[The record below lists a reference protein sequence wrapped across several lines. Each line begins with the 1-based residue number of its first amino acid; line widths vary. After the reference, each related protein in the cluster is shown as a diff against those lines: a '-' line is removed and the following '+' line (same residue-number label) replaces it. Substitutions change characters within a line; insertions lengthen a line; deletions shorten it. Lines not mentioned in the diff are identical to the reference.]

1 LQRLLSTTLV
11 LGLLV
16 ATAAA
21 FAVTEG
27 LKLVK
32 PAVTR
37 TLIVSA
43 ASAAGRPHELKAF
56 SPTCH
61 CATDRAYLRFW
72 LRHADTLTLDV
83 LDRERRVVATLVDS
97 RRVHSR
103 WNRFAWDGR
112 SDEGTVAP
120 DGSYQFRIHLA
131 GQHRTILLPNRLVLD
146 TKPPLVRQ
154 VTVIRDTF
162 SPDGDGRADAVRVKY
177 RLDGPARAI
186 LFVGGEQVVQTR
198 FRPVR
203 GELPWYGKVRGRT
216 LPQGTYHL
224 RVAGVDLAGN
234 VTPVAK
240 QPVVVVHVRY
250 IALARPAIVVKAGT
264 KLGIGVRTNASSY
277 TWRLDGESG
286 VESKNLLVVRA
297 PKRAGV
303 YHLVV
308 TENGHSA
315 RARVVVRPRR

>member
-1 LQRLLSTTLV
+1 LQRLLPTTLV

-43 ASAAGRPHELKAF
+43 ARAAGRPQELKAF
-56 SPTCH
+56 SPTCN
-61 CATDRAYLRFW
+61 CVTDRAYLRFW

-83 LDRERRVVATLVDS
+83 LDRERQVVATLVDA
-97 RRVHSR
+97 RRVHSK

-112 SDEGTVAP
+112 TDQGSIAP

-154 VTVIRDTF
+154 VTVVRDTF

-177 RLDGPARAI
+177 RLDGPARA
-186 LFVGGEQVVQTR
+186 LLYVEGQRVVQTR

-203 GELPWYGKVRGRT
+203 GELPWFGKVDGRS
-216 LPQGTYHL
+216 LPQGTYRL
-224 RVAGVDLAGN
+224 RVAAVDQAGN
-234 VTPVAK
+234 VTPLAK
-240 QPVVVVHVRY
+240 QRVVRVHIHY
-250 IALARPAIVVKAGT
+250 ISLARPTITVKAGT
-264 KLGIGVRTNASSY
+264 RLGVEVQTDAASYS
-277 TWRLDGESG
+277 WRLDGESG
-286 VESKNLLVVRA
+286 VESKQLLVVRA
-297 PKRAGV
+297 PKRKGV

-308 TENGHSA
+308 TEDGHSA